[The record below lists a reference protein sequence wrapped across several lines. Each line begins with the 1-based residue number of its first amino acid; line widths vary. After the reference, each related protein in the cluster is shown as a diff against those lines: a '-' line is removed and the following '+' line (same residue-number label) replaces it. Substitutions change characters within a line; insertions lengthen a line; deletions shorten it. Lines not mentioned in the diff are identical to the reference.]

1 MNAPVQNTLITAQIS
16 QLSAVLGLHNVDPA
30 ELEQTLIQTAFK
42 STTQITREQMG
53 ALLIVASQYK
63 LNPWTKEIYAFP
75 DKSKGIIP
83 VVGVD
88 GWSRI
93 INSNPNLNGIEFVFS
108 DNMVRM
114 NKAKVDCPEW
124 VDCLIYRKDRD
135 RPTVVREYLDEVYR
149 EPMGQNSFAGPWQ
162 SHPKRFLRHKALIQC
177 ARLAFGFVGIYD
189 QDEAERINESGQ
201 PVKDVTPNIPKG
213 YQEFEDQHLTNM
225 RALAMEGS
233 EALQTGYGE
242 LPKGE
247 CKKHFWSIH
256 SVSLKEAA
264 QRADQPQGEVYEHS
278 PA

>member
-16 QLSAVLGLHNVDPA
+16 QLSVVLGLHNVDPA

-201 PVKDVTPNIPKG
+201 PVKDVTPNIPEG
-213 YQEFEDQHLTNM
+213 YQEFEDQHLDNM

-264 QRADQPQGEVYEHS
+264 QRADQP
-278 PA
+278 